1 MPVASVDS
9 PECLDY
15 RRVAGYLGSTA
26 CLSIGQNPCSQQ
38 GYRPGRRRT
47 ASSEAESRAGHAA
60 LAASSLPQAIENFC
74 RTDPAF
80 ELQE

>member
-1 MPVASVDS
+1 LEKAAEHGAQRSVKIKTTWDS
-9 PECLDY
+9 PD
-15 RRVAGYLGSTA
+15 GY
-26 CLSIGQNPCSQQ
+26 
-38 GYRPGRRRT
+38 
-47 ASSEAESRAGHAA
+47 ESRAGHAA